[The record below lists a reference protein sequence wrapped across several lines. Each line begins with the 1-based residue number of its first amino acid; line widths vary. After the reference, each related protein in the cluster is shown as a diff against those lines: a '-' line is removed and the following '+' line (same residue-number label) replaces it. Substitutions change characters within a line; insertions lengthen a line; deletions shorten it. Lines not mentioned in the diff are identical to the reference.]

1 MQIASR
7 IRTKNGGYMKNNVL
21 KVFTGLLL
29 MAFVFIGNTTIVDA
43 AQITKTLTDNTRIT
57 PAGVIVTSWGA
68 IPKFK
73 KGTVVTLNE
82 FGEVLE
88 GVLAEN
94 IGLPYESGGSQD
106 SVKPAS
112 YTPMPFYVIPA
123 VPANVEPPKRILP
136 FKGGTTV
143 TFNENGE
150 VIKGTISTSGEDITL
165 NSANHIGVASG
176 EISFHRN
183 GMPATCTLASDSY
196 LRPVGWRQVL
206 TYNFTENA
214 ACAGFVE
221 FKGGQPVELNERG
234 EVVKGTLNKDTKL
247 LSPLSILSPDSD
259 GIKVYEAG
267 TTVEFNEK
275 GVVMKAAKVTTPAN

>member
-1 MQIASR
+1 
-7 IRTKNGGYMKNNVL
+7 MKNIFL
-21 KVFTGLLL
+21 KVLTGVTL
-29 MAFVFIGNTTIVDA
+29 MTFWFIGNNTSVDA

-57 PAGVIVTSWGA
+57 PAGVIATSWGA

-82 FGEVLE
+82 FGEVFE

-94 IGLPYESGGSQD
+94 IGLPYESGRSQD
-106 SVKPAS
+106 SVRPAS
-112 YTPMPFYVIPA
+112 YTPMPFYVIPS
-123 VPANVEPPKRILP
+123 VPANVEPPKRILL

-143 TFNENGE
+143 TFNDKGE

-165 NSANHIGVASG
+165 NSANRIRVASG

-183 GMPATCTLASDSY
+183 GMPATCTLAGDSY

-206 TYNFTENA
+206 TDNFTENA

-221 FKGGQPVELNERG
+221 FKGGQPVELNEKG
-234 EVVKGTLNKDTKL
+234 EVVKGTLNKNTKL

-267 TTVEFNEK
+267 TTVEFGEK
-275 GVVMKAAKVTTPAN
+275 GVVMKATKAASTVN